1 MVKSE
6 LKVYGEWSLDG
17 AAIGLAWLDDQMP
30 VVLTS
35 TGQLNLFAEGR
46 IVEQKVLELNP
57 VLRAFGNA
65 KTVRNNNPSQFGKF
79 VEIQLNKK
87 GRNEGSRPRRTLL
100 VRPNDSLARRNN
112 DSEASTI
119 VNPSQDANVHTK
131 VPQGADDE
139 KAIELESLSSY
150 MSSLGFT

>member
-1 MVKSE
+1 MRMS
-6 LKVYGEWSLDG
+6 LKIL
-17 AAIGLAWLDDQMP
+17 
-30 VVLTS
+30 
-35 TGQLNLFAEGR
+35 
-46 IVEQKVLELNP
+46 K
-57 VLRAFGNA
+57 
-65 KTVRNNNPSQFGKF
+65 RN
-79 VEIQLNKK
+79 II
-87 GRNEGSRPRRTLL
+87 RPRRTLL

-112 DSEASTI
+112 DSEASTV